1 MKFILISSENEFSKE
16 TKIVTGLFKK
26 GLETFHLRKPNY
38 TLEATKAF
46 LNEIPQEFHNR
57 IVLHGYRQLPF
68 EYKVKG
74 LHFSFGKIKEEHFKC
89 CTSLTFS
96 GSAHSFEEV
105 KKASPLLHYVFLS
118 PVFDSISK
126 QGYESKIDLNE
137 AESFLK
143 QDIKRPEVI
152 ALGGIDADNIDK
164 VINSGFDGFAVLGA
178 FWNLKNE
185 AEIFVKFDAVQHK
198 LNSLE
203 VHA

>member
-1 MKFILISSENEFSKE
+1 MKFILISSEKEFPQE
-16 TKIVTGLFKK
+16 TKIVTDLFKR

-38 TLEATKAF
+38 TLEETKNF
-46 LNEIPQEFHNR
+46 LNAIPGEFHNR

-96 GSAHSFEEV
+96 ASVHSFEEIKNV
-105 KKASPLLHYVFLS
+105 SSIINYVFLS

-126 QGYESKIDLNE
+126 QGYKSKIDLNE
-137 AESFLK
+137 AGIFLQK
-143 QDIKRPEVI
+143 DKSRPEVI
-152 ALGGIDADNIDK
+152 ALGGIDLDNIAQ
-164 VINSGFDGFAVLGA
+164 VMNANFDGFAMLGA
-178 FWNLKNE
+178 FWNLISE
-185 AEIFVKFDAVQHK
+185 DEIFAKFDAVRDK
-198 LNSLE
+198 LNSLQ